1 MPAGHDSSHRPKTF
15 DEIKGSILDGDGA
28 FIYLIIDITNE
39 ESGRTKT
46 IVRGYKD
53 LMHLQI
59 LEKFQLE
66 ECDDIPWDDE
76 VEHWHVACR
85 AGGRIRH
92 VDDDEEKKMYLYG
105 YFISASHEEAVS
117 IIEKDYKNYE
127 FQIITKD
134 EFLNLDYRTNRLDE
148 LILKPEHDLPGA
160 APGVHSTE
168 PRKPIWRRGDV
179 INIDV

>member
-1 MPAGHDSSHRPKTF
+1 MWNPKWPTWLESPAEKEYRLAREAIKAEELAKNPKPKLRKDLIYGVPPGHDSTHRPKSF

-39 ESGRTKT
+39 ENGRTKT

-66 ECDDIPWDDE
+66 ECEDIPWDDE

-92 VDDDEEKKMYLYG
+92 VDDEEEKKMYLYG

-127 FQIITKD
+127 F
-134 EFLNLDYRTNRLDE
+134 
-148 LILKPEHDLPGA
+148 
-160 APGVHSTE
+160 
-168 PRKPIWRRGDV
+168 
-179 INIDV
+179 